1 MKNQGCAHPHLWRQN
16 PPHIEKTRGF
26 IPILMNINKCVYK
39 CIYIYIYIHIF
50 VLNWGLTISW
60 FVKTWK
66 EVPDAVFIPGRP
78 APSASSSPQ
87 TLKDMIEDLQW
98 DLGSKDLKSNSA
110 HVTAASSYA
119 FEYLQFCNE
128 RSISSDF
135 FVWMSRSLGIEQ
147 ILSSQAAQGLH
158 SNHDKPSSQQ
168 VRKDFQ
174 VFDKSLS
181 KLKRGLIYII
191 TSGLSNLR
199 VSLMGHVVVP
209 VPDKHHFSCW
219 GSGRNAHE

>member
-1 MKNQGCAHPHLWRQN
+1 M
-16 PPHIEKTRGF
+16 
-26 IPILMNINKCVYK
+26 
-39 CIYIYIYIHIF
+39 CIYIYIYIYSCSTGAWPYPDLSRHGKKS
-50 VLNWGLTISW
+50 LMQSSSLAGQHLLHRRRLKLS
-60 FVKTWK
+60 KTWLRTCNGIWGQRISK
-66 EVPDAVFIPGRP
+66 A
-78 APSASSSPQ
+78 
-87 TLKDMIEDLQW
+87 TLPMWLPRHHMPLNI
-98 DLGSKDLKSNSA
+98 
-110 HVTAASSYA
+110 
-119 FEYLQFCNE
+119 FQFCNE

-191 TSGLSNLR
+191 TSGLSSLR
-199 VSLMGHVVVP
+199 VSLIGHVAVP
-209 VPDKHHFSCW
+209 VPDKHNFSCW